1 MQGVILRRSRG
12 FSSVRNCRVVSHT
25 IERRGFG
32 FWARSVINLVKI
44 VIDRGKY
51 NLVDMN
57 SETLRGLA

>member
-1 MQGVILRRSRG
+1 MKI
-12 FSSVRNCRVVSHT
+12 HT
-25 IERRGFG
+25 IERRCFG